1 MDVSPVEH
9 IDDPD
14 LLARVHSL
22 LDLAYE
28 GDFAP
33 EDWEH
38 AIGGTHFLGFLN
50 DELIA
55 HGAVVSRLMDFDH
68 ATIDVGY
75 VEAIAVHPDHQG
87 QGFGATLMRAITE
100 YCESTYDVSMLSTG
114 EHDFYARLGWKRFLG
129 ESYVRTADGIERTAD
144 EDDGL
149 MLLLADTHLALLT
162 AKVTCEDRSGDAW

>member
-1 MDVSPVEH
+1 MDVALHSQ
-9 IDDPD
+9 IDDPV
-14 LLARVHSL
+14 LLARVHEL
-22 LDLAYE
+22 LALAYE
-28 GDFAP
+28 GDFTA

-38 AIGGTHFLGFLN
+38 AIGGVHFLGFID

-75 VEAIAVHPDHQG
+75 VEAIAVHPAHQG
-87 QGFGATLMRAITE
+87 SGHGTTLMHAITE
-100 YCESTYDVSMLSTG
+100 YCESTYDVSMLSTD
-114 EHDFYARLGWKRFLG
+114 EHDFYARLGWQRFMG
-129 ESYVRTADGIERTAD
+129 ESYVRSEQGIARTPD

-149 MLLLADTHLALLT
+149 MLLLPDTHTALLT